1 MEKNEILMKNN
12 VLIKARYDIN
22 TYENKLFIL
31 LLYKLQRINETTCKC
46 NLNVDEIRNILKARS
61 VRNKK
66 EISKLLSD
74 LRKRSIYFKN
84 KNNDNWGEFGF
95 INGFVFIEKEN
106 SFEIEASEKV
116 YSLLREYLENGY
128 TPINM
133 KIWLGLK
140 SSYAQRFYD
149 LLRLW
154 SNTKTVIEY
163 TIDELR
169 ELLMLEDKYI
179 EYRDFKRRVINPA
192 IKELNETEI
201 FKIEVKENKIGRK
214 VNSISFIVQDLD
226 KRVYFNKKE
235 KKNIIEIDIKESN
248 KIVEESNINTDDFY
262 IPNKKLF
269 TAKTLDNFKKDFL
282 NYDFKDSTYK
292 RLLQE
297 AILVALEK
305 DDEEKIKVK
314 SYNYFKKTLENKIND
329 IQNKKDKPKSVNTR
343 FHNIN
348 QSFNKYNAE
357 ELERMLIESQK
368 SKFEVHSTNSNEDI
382 RADNWRLD
390 ENKIG

>member
-1 MEKNEILMKNN
+1 MDKNEILMKNN

-66 EISKLLSD
+66 EIAKLLSD

-95 INGFVFIEKEN
+95 INGFEFIEREN

-116 YSLLREYLENGY
+116 YSLLREYLESGY
-128 TPINM
+128 TPVNM

-154 SNTKTVIEY
+154 SNTKTIIEY
-163 TIDELR
+163 NIDELR
-169 ELLMLEDKYI
+169 ELLMLEGKYI

-192 IKELNETEI
+192 IKELNETDFFTIEI
-201 FKIEVKENKIGRK
+201 KENKIGRK
-214 VNSISFIVQDLD
+214 VNSINFIVKDLD
-226 KRVYFNKKE
+226 KRVYFDKKE
-235 KKNIIEIDIKESN
+235 NQNIIEIDIKEEN
-248 KIVEESNINTDDFY
+248 KIEEVLKINKDDFY

-269 TAKTLDNFKKDFL
+269 TAKTLDNFRKDFL
-282 NYDFKDSTYK
+282 NYDFKDNTYK
-292 RLLQE
+292 KLL
-297 AILVALEK
+297 
-305 DDEEKIKVK
+305 
-314 SYNYFKKTLENKIND
+314 
-329 IQNKKDKPKSVNTR
+329 
-343 FHNIN
+343 
-348 QSFNKYNAE
+348 
-357 ELERMLIESQK
+357 
-368 SKFEVHSTNSNEDI
+368 
-382 RADNWRLD
+382 
-390 ENKIG
+390 

>member
-1 MEKNEILMKNN
+1 MDKNEILMKNN

-66 EISKLLSD
+66 EIAKLLSD

-95 INGFVFIEKEN
+95 INGFEFIEREN

-116 YSLLREYLENGY
+116 YSLLREYLESGY
-128 TPINM
+128 TPVNM

-154 SNTKTVIEY
+154 SNTKTIIEY
-163 TIDELR
+163 NIDELR
-169 ELLMLEDKYI
+169 ELLMLEGKYI

-192 IKELNETEI
+192 IKELNETDFFTIEI
-201 FKIEVKENKIGRK
+201 KENKIGRK
-214 VNSISFIVQDLD
+214 VNSINFIVKDLD
-226 KRVYFNKKE
+226 KRVYFDKKE
-235 KKNIIEIDIKESN
+235 NQNIIEIDIKEEN
-248 KIVEESNINTDDFY
+248 KIEEVLKINKDDFY

-269 TAKTLDNFKKDFL
+269 TAKTLDNFRKDFL
-282 NYDFKDSTYK
+282 NYDFKDNTYK
-292 RLLQE
+292 KLLQE
-297 AILVALEK
+297 SILVTLEK

-329 IQNKKDKPKSVNTR
+329 IQTKKDKSKSVNTR

-348 QSFNKYNAE
+348 QNFN
-357 ELERMLIESQK
+357 
-368 SKFEVHSTNSNEDI
+368 
-382 RADNWRLD
+382 
-390 ENKIG
+390 

>member
-95 INGFVFIEKEN
+95 INGFEFIEKEN

-248 KIVEESNINTDDFY
+248 KIVEEPNINTDDFY

-269 TAKTLDNFKKDFL
+269 TSKTLDNFKKDFS

-292 RLLQE
+292 KLLQE

>member
-1 MEKNEILMKNN
+1 MDKNEILMKNN

-31 LLYKLQRINETTCKC
+31 LLYKLQRINETTCQCVLK
-46 NLNVDEIRNILKARS
+46 VDEIKEILKARS

-66 EISKLLSD
+66 EIAKLLTD
-74 LRKRSIYFKN
+74 LRKRSIYFKI
-84 KNNDNWGEFGF
+84 NNEWGNYGF
-95 INGFVFIEKEN
+95 INGFTYKPDIN

-116 YSLLREYLENGY
+116 YSLLREYLDNGY

-133 KIWLGLK
+133 KIWLALK

-163 TIDELR
+163 TIEELR
-169 ELLMLEDKYI
+169 ELLMLEDKYT

-192 IKELNETEI
+192 IKELNETNFFDI
-201 FKIEVKENKIGRK
+201 KINENKTGRK
-214 VNSISFIVQDLD
+214 VHSIEFIVKDLD
-226 KRVYFNKKE
+226 KRIYFDKSNETKTEYIIENKKVNVE
-235 KKNIIEIDIKESN
+235 QCKDKDES
-248 KIVEESNINTDDFY
+248 KTFY
-262 IPNKKLF
+262 VPNKKLF
-269 TAKTLDNFKKDFL
+269 TSKTLENFISDFKD
-282 NYDFKDSTYK
+282 YDFKDSTYK
-292 RLLQE
+292 KLLQE
-297 AILVALEK
+297 AILIALEK

-314 SYNYFKKTLENKIND
+314 SYNYFKATLENKIKN
-329 IQNKKDKPKSVNTR
+329 ISNVGNTKAVKTR

-348 QSFNKYNAE
+348 QTFTKYSPD
-357 ELERMLIESQK
+357 ELENKLQDSQK
-368 SKFEVHSTNSNEDI
+368 DKFEDYSKNKNDEVITSE
-382 RADNWRLD
+382 WKEW

>member
-1 MEKNEILMKNN
+1 MDKNEILMKNN

-66 EISKLLSD
+66 EIAKLLSD

-95 INGFVFIEKEN
+95 INGFEFIEREN

-116 YSLLREYLENGY
+116 YSLLREYLESGY
-128 TPINM
+128 TPVNM

-154 SNTKTVIEY
+154 SNTKTIIEY
-163 TIDELR
+163 NIDELR
-169 ELLMLEDKYI
+169 ELLMLEGKYI

-192 IKELNETEI
+192 IKELNETDFFTIEI
-201 FKIEVKENKIGRK
+201 KENKIGRK
-214 VNSISFIVQDLD
+214 VNSINFIVKDLD
-226 KRVYFNKKE
+226 KRVYFDKKE
-235 KKNIIEIDIKESN
+235 NQNIIEIDIKEEN
-248 KIVEESNINTDDFY
+248 KIEEVLKINKDDFY

-269 TAKTLDNFKKDFL
+269 TAKTLDNFRKDFL
-282 NYDFKDSTYK
+282 NYDFKDNTYK
-292 RLLQE
+292 KLLQE
-297 AILVALEK
+297 SILVTLEK

-329 IQNKKDKPKSVNTR
+329 IQTKKDKSKSVNTR

-348 QSFNKYNAE
+348 QNFNKYNAE
-357 ELERMLIESQK
+357 ELEQMLIESQK
-368 SKFEVHSTNSNEDI
+368 SKFETGSNTSNEDI
-382 RADNWRLD
+382 WKLD
-390 ENKIG
+390 KDKIG